1 MDVAPTGDA
10 WRSLDHLEVE
20 FPPLIHISAPEFADL
35 RTPPFKGPDRYRM
48 LRQ

>member
-20 FPPLIHISAPEFADL
+20 FPPLIHISAPEFADFENSAFQ
-35 RTPPFKGPDRYRM
+35 RSR
-48 LRQ
+48 